1 MGLFDRFGR
10 KKKKQ
15 MVKVQIGALDQVEV
29 MPLQEDERGSVYEE
43 VQKAVIQRLE
53 EQRRLNE
60 QLAQIYNLD
69 QKVIIWF
76 DGREPRPKGY
86 PIAMRKDLDEYVI
99 LYQVRP
105 PDWLDSIWYSL
116 GRIFGKKPPQKL
128 IRVHESQVWFGKE
141 MILIHASAFE
151 VNHIGEEIALP
162 LERDVLKVELWKEM
176 KASRDAWRAAYMNLA
191 RQVAKA
197 TDLALKINPNA
208 KLYNKTK
215 MDLYD
220 KSGKR
225 KIVSIDDAG
234 GLTWGGL
241 LKKSDFESE
250 FEE

>member
-1 MGLFDRFGR
+1 MGLFERFR
-10 KKKKQ
+10 KKKQK
-15 MVKVQIGALDQVEV
+15 VNVQIGALDQVEV
-29 MPLQEDERGSVYEE
+29 APIEEDENKSVREE
-43 VQKAVIQRLE
+43 VRKAVIQRLE

-60 QLAQIYNLD
+60 QLAQIYNLE
-69 QKVIIWF
+69 QKIIVWF
-76 DGREPRPKGY
+76 DGKEPRPKGY

-116 GRIFGKKPPQKL
+116 GRIFGKRPPQKL
-128 IRVHESQVWFGKE
+128 IRVHESQVWFGQE

-162 LERDVLKVELWKEM
+162 LERDVLRVELWKEM

-215 MDLYD
+215 ADIYD
-220 KSGKR
+220 RSGKR
-225 KIVSIDDAG
+225 KIMSIDDAS
-234 GLTWGGL
+234 GLTWGL

>member
-1 MGLFDRFGR
+1 MGLFDRFR
-10 KKKKQ
+10 KKKKKQ
-15 MVKVQIGALDQVEV
+15 KVKVQIGALDQVEV
-29 MPLQEDERGSVYEE
+29 IPIEEDERGSVYEE
-43 VQKAVIQRLE
+43 VQQAVLRRLE

-69 QKVIIWF
+69 QKVIVWF
-76 DGREPRPKGY
+76 DGKEPRPKGY

-116 GRIFGKKPPQKL
+116 GRVFGKQPPQKL
-128 IRVHESQVWFGKE
+128 IRVHESQVWFGRE
-141 MILIHASAFE
+141 IILIHASAFE

-162 LERDVLKVELWKEM
+162 LERDVLRVELWKEM

-220 KSGKR
+220 RSGKR
-225 KIVSIDDAG
+225 KISIDDAI

-241 LKKSDFESE
+241 LKKSDFETE

>member
-1 MGLFDRFGR
+1 MGLFDRFR

-15 MVKVQIGALDQVEV
+15 KVKVQIGALDQVEII
-29 MPLQEDERGSVYEE
+29 PLEEDERESVYEE

-69 QKVIIWF
+69 QKVIVWF
-76 DGREPRPKGY
+76 DGKEPRPKGY
-86 PIAMRKDLDEYVI
+86 PIAMRKDLDEYII

-116 GRIFGKKPPQKL
+116 GRIFGKRPPQKL
-128 IRVHESQVWFGKE
+128 IRVHESQVWFGQE

-162 LERDVLKVELWKEM
+162 LERNVLKVELWKEM

-215 MDLYD
+215 ADIYD
-220 KSGKR
+220 RSGKR
-225 KIVSIDDAG
+225 KIASIDDASG
-234 GLTWGGL
+234 MTWGGL
-241 LKKSDFESE
+241 LKKSDFETE

>member
-1 MGLFDRFGR
+1 MGLFDRF
-10 KKKKQ
+10 KKKK
-15 MVKVQIGALDQVEV
+15 KSVEV
-29 MPLQEDERGSVYEE
+29 RIGNLDEVEVVPIEEDKIGSIYDE
-43 VQKAVIQRLE
+43 VQKAVIKRLE

-60 QLAQIYNLD
+60 LLSQVYYLD
-69 QKVIIWF
+69 QKVIVWF
-76 DGREPRPKGY
+76 DGREPRIKGY

-105 PDWLDSIWYSL
+105 PDWLDNIWYSL
-116 GRIFGKKPPQKL
+116 GRLLGKKPPQKL
-128 IRVHESQVWFGKE
+128 IRVHESQVWFGRE
-141 MILIHASAFE
+141 IILIHASAFE

-162 LERDVLKVELWKEM
+162 LEKDVLKVELWKEM

-215 MDLYD
+215 LDLYD

-225 KIVSIDDAG
+225 KIASIDDAS
-234 GLTWGGL
+234 GLMWGNL
-241 LKKSDFESE
+241 TKRSDFEQE